1 MAKFVLFGESSWD
14 QVVFTSSM
22 GVKPVAYLHNN
33 FFSFTNSKNRRKYHR
48 FIFAVKTFVLV
59 SYNLLF
65 GRKVFFSSIN
75 FEVLLV
81 ALIFSSFKNCS
92 IFLPNV
98 LGTPSTYSGLFK
110 YVVKS
115 YGNRIIATDEVTLKH
130 IPESSR
136 ALKEVFKFR
145 KPVKFDSTLK
155 YIVPLP
161 ASHTHTQV
169 SDRADFYYNFSLFI
183 AECLIKRGFQ
193 VYLLPHPR
201 DKEFFR
207 ASNFNNYSIIGA
219 DEISRFGENVCYC
232 SAHSSLSLNRRYGGS
247 YGVWIRLNSQVALH
261 PSLSAKYI
269 DFYDMEC

>member
-1 MAKFVLFGESSWD
+1 MTKFVLFGESNWD
-14 QVVFTSSM
+14 QVVFTSCM
-22 GVKPVAYLHNN
+22 GVKPVAYSHNN
-33 FFSFTNSKNRRKYHR
+33 FFNFSNSKSRRTYYR
-48 FIFAVKTFVLV
+48 FFVAAKTFVLV
-59 SYNLLF
+59 PLNLLF

-75 FEVLLV
+75 LEVLFV
-81 ALIFSSFKNCS
+81 AFIFSRFKNCF

-98 LGTPSTYSGLFK
+98 LGEPSTYKGLFK
-110 YVVKS
+110 YVVKM

-136 ALKEVFKFR
+136 ALKKVFKFR

-155 YIVPLP
+155 YVVPLP
-161 ASHTHTQV
+161 ASHTHKQL
-169 SDRADFYYNFSLFI
+169 SDSADFYYNFSLLI
-183 AECLIKRGFQ
+183 AESLNKKGFQ

-207 ASNFNNYSIIGA
+207 ASNFNNYSIIDA
-219 DEISRFGENVCYC
+219 NEISRLGKNVCYC

-247 YGVWIRLNSQVALH
+247 YGVWVRLNRHVALH

-269 DFYDMEC
+269 DFYDLEC